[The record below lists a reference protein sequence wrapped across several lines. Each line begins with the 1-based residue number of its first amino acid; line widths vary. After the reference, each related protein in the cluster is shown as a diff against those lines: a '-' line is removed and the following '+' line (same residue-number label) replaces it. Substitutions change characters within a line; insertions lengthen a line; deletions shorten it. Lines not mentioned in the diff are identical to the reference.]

1 MQRPGRWER
10 ARGTG
15 TSQRGQQGW
24 RSSGQGAGFG
34 SHWDE
39 DQSSPLIPSL
49 SEQVVGDGE
58 GQ

>member
-1 MQRPGRWER
+1 MQRPGRRER
-10 ARGTG
+10 ARGTE

-24 RSSGQGAGFG
+24 SSGQGAGFG

-39 DQSSPLIPSL
+39 DQSSSLIPSL